1 MDLGLSGKTVIVT
14 GAASNIGRT
23 IALTFAKEGSAVVI
37 ADIDE
42 VQANKV
48 AREIAG
54 MGRKSM
60 VVRTDI
66 TDMASVRNL
75 VEKARAAYGGRI
87 DVLVNNAGWAKPVL
101 FHQTEPDLWKKTID
115 INYVGMLNCTRAVLP
130 HMIERKQGAI
140 VSIASDAARVGE
152 YLQAVYAGAKA
163 GIVAASKTI
172 AQEVGKYGVRL
183 NVVCP
188 GMTPPANDEVIG
200 EMSLWRKGTGGPGDL
215 ITPEMQERAKK
226 VYPLRRLGRPEDVAN
241 AVAFLA
247 SDCTS
252 FITGQ
257 VLSVSGGFSM
267 V

>member
-101 FHQTEPDLWKKTID
+101 FHQTEPDLW
-115 INYVGMLNCTRAVLP
+115 M
-130 HMIERKQGAI
+130 
-140 VSIASDAARVGE
+140 
-152 YLQAVYAGAKA
+152 
-163 GIVAASKTI
+163 
-172 AQEVGKYGVRL
+172 
-183 NVVCP
+183 
-188 GMTPPANDEVIG
+188 
-200 EMSLWRKGTGGPGDL
+200 
-215 ITPEMQERAKK
+215 
-226 VYPLRRLGRPEDVAN
+226 
-241 AVAFLA
+241 
-247 SDCTS
+247 
-252 FITGQ
+252 
-257 VLSVSGGFSM
+257 
-267 V
+267 